1 LGFADAIAGAVQIE
15 AAVLKMTE
23 RAHSNNALQTGG
35 DKSARNS
42 DGQNLLGE
50 SETATMQG
58 VAQVPAG
65 QNRDGSGPELRE
77 DKFLAALPRKAGEC
91 ESCSGPKDGNK
102 DVND

>member
-1 LGFADAIAGAVQIE
+1 
-15 AAVLKMTE
+15 
-23 RAHSNNALQTGG
+23 
-35 DKSARNS
+35 
-42 DGQNLLGE
+42 
-50 SETATMQG
+50 MQG